1 MVSNNDDVV
10 RGHRMTKA
18 ESDLSAIPDINVPV
32 FNETL
37 QAKPMLGPE
46 YLCVMTK
53 FKRIFTDDAFI
64 RDHSYLIRIRD
75 DHIREFV
82 RSNMWFEARRGGR
95 IDAADPNILSELEEA
110 LTVHGLHAIFRY
122 FSESN
127 TNAVFAA
134 YVNDVE
140 YFPVI
145 PSTILDACDKANE
158 TQTEPPIEIWDL
170 HIDLSK
176 I

>member
-1 MVSNNDDVV
+1 MIRDNDGTI

-37 QAKPMLGPE
+37 QAKPMLGPD

-53 FKRIFTDDAFI
+53 RIRTFADDAFVP
-64 RDHSYLIRIRD
+64 DHSYLIRIHD
-75 DHIREFV
+75 DHIRELV
-82 RSNMWFEARRGGR
+82 RSSMWFEAIESGR
-95 IDAADPNILSELEEA
+95 IDSSDPDILDA
-110 LTVHGLHAIFRY
+110 LDRALAVNGLHAIFRY

-127 TNAVFAA
+127 TNAIFAA
-134 YVNDVE
+134 YVDGTE
-140 YFPVI
+140 FFPVI
-145 PSTILDACDKANE
+145 PSTILDACDKAHE
-158 TQTEPPIEIWDL
+158 TQTELPIEIWDL

>member
-1 MVSNNDDVV
+1 MTRDNDGTI
-10 RGHRMTKA
+10 RGHRMTDA

-37 QAKPMLGPE
+37 QAKPMLNSDR
-46 YLCVMTK
+46 LCTMTK
-53 FKRIFTDDAFI
+53 LKRTFVDDAFVP
-64 RDHSYLIRIRD
+64 DHSYLIRIHD

-82 RSNMWFEARRGGR
+82 RGSMWFEAIESGR
-95 IDAADPNILSELEEA
+95 IDSTNPDILSA
-110 LTVHGLHAIFRY
+110 LDAALAVNGLHAIFRY

-127 TNAVFAA
+127 TNAIFAA
-134 YVNDVE
+134 YVDGIE
-140 YFPVI
+140 FFPVI
-145 PSTILDACDKANE
+145 PSTILDECDKAHE
-158 TQTEPPIEIWDL
+158 TQTELPIEIWDL